1 MSTPELPTDF
11 LKRHA
16 RFLLAAGSIPALAAL
31 AVSLLLPREYLSKT
45 SLLPANSRFSDR
57 SRFANTEIKE
67 LYSAFGSGDDLDRL
81 YATLR
86 SHPVMMHIVDSFNL
100 VGHYRLANK
109 KERAREAALSEFREN
124 CSILKTEYGEI
135 HVKVWDRDRDLSAQL
150 ANAMVSRAERVHQ
163 DLYRDYFSSSLQ
175 KLESAYAGMKKEAPE
190 GNGAR
195 GSDSLAAD
203 RQVMSNYLRSISD
216 YRMALLNPPPSLM
229 VLEKAIPSVKH
240 DRPKLLLNA
249 LVAGLVGLFTGL
261 ATLLLTPFFKR
272 NPS

>member
-1 MSTPELPTDF
+1 MSSFPLSSD
-11 LKRHA
+11 LLRRNA
-16 RFLLAAGSIPALAAL
+16 RYLLAAALIPSLASL
-31 AVSLLLPREYLSKT
+31 AVSLLMPREYLSKT
-45 SLLPANSRFSDR
+45 SILPANSRFSDR

-86 SHPVMMHIVDSFNL
+86 SHPVMMHIVDSFGL
-100 VGHYRLANK
+100 VGHYRLQNR
-109 KERAREAALSEFREN
+109 KERAREAALQEFREN

-135 HVKVWDRDRDLSAQL
+135 HIRVWDRDRDLAAGL
-150 ANAMVSRAERVHQ
+150 ANAMVARAEKVHQ

-175 KLESAYAGMKKEAPE
+175 KLETAYLGMDKSIRT
-190 GNGAR
+190 GGDIDSGRIGA
-195 GSDSLAAD
+195 DTE
-203 RQVMSNYLRSISD
+203 VMRNYLRSISE

-240 DRPKLLLNA
+240 DRPKVVVNVLA
-249 LVAGLVGLFTGL
+249 AAVVGLFTGL
-261 ATLLLTPFFKR
+261 AALLLLPFLKR

>member
-1 MSTPELPTDF
+1 MSSSADPTDF
-11 LKRHA
+11 LKRNA
-16 RFLLAAGSIPALAAL
+16 RFLLAATLLPALASL
-31 AVSLLLPREYLSKT
+31 AVSLILPREYLSRT
-45 SLLPANSRFSDR
+45 SVLPANSRFSDR
-57 SRFANTEIKE
+57 ARFANTEIKE

-100 VGHYRLANK
+100 VAHYRLQNR
-109 KERAREAALSEFREN
+109 KERAREAALLEFREN

-135 HVKVWDRDRDLSAQL
+135 HVKVWDRDRELSARL

-175 KLESAYAGMKKEAPE
+175 KLETAYAGMK
-190 GNGAR
+190 R
-195 GSDSLAAD
+195 GLDSIGGMGPDSLATD
-203 RQVMSNYLRSISD
+203 SRVMSNYLRSISD

-229 VLEKAIPSVKH
+229 ILEKAIPSVRH
-240 DRPKLLLNA
+240 DRPKYLLNTVAAALVGSFTALAILLL
-249 LVAGLVGLFTGL
+249 L
-261 ATLLLTPFFKR
+261 PFFKR

>member
-1 MSTPELPTDF
+1 MSSFPFPADI
-11 LKRHA
+11 LKRNA
-16 RFLLAAGSIPALAAL
+16 RYLLAAAMIPALATL
-31 AVSLLLPREYLSKT
+31 AVCLLLPREYLSKT
-45 SLLPANSRFSDR
+45 SVLPANSRFSDR

-86 SHPVMMHIVDSFNL
+86 SHPVMMHIVDSFGL
-100 VGHYRLANK
+100 VGHYRLKNR

-135 HVKVWDRDRDLSAQL
+135 HIRVWDRDRDLAAGL
-150 ANAMVSRAERVHQ
+150 ANAMVARAEKVHQ

-175 KLESAYAGMKKEAPE
+175 KLETAYHGMGKSAKSGIDSASGGIAPDTE
-190 GNGAR
+190 
-195 GSDSLAAD
+195 
-203 RQVMSNYLRSISD
+203 VMRNYLRSISE

-240 DRPKLLLNA
+240 DRPKVVLNVLA
-249 LVAGLVGLFTGL
+249 AAMIGLFTGL
-261 ATLLLTPFFKR
+261 AALLLLPFLKR
-272 NPS
+272 KTS